1 MIELYMPIFVI
12 SLLNFISGYKMFMR
26 IENKFKEKCEN
37 KVPMK
42 TRINSEVDIIVT
54 RKGV

>member
-1 MIELYMPIFVI
+1 MSIFVI
-12 SLLNFISGYKMFMR
+12 SLLNFISRYKMFMR

-42 TRINSEVDIIVT
+42 TRINSEVNIIVA

>member
-1 MIELYMPIFVI
+1 MIELYMSIFVI
-12 SLLNFISGYKMFMR
+12 SLLNFISRYKMFMR

-42 TRINSEVDIIVT
+42 TRINSEVNIIVA